1 MAPRRPK
8 STLIIIPV
16 LGRPHR
22 ARLVFDSIEDT
33 TPEPHRV
40 LFVANESDTDEIDA
54 VRAIP
59 GAELMVMEGRHRPV
73 DWERQP
79 GDWAKK
85 INRAYRESTE
95 PLLFLAADDL
105 LFHAGWLKAA
115 QAKLRKGIGVVGTN
129 DLGSPR
135 VIAGLHA
142 THVLVTREYATKFG
156 TVDGPGQVLVECYPH
171 EFVDDELVG
180 TAKMRQAW
188 AFAFDSHV
196 EHLHPSWGKASRN
209 DPIYRLQRDR
219 MKVGRFIYEQRK
231 AKWGE

>member
-1 MAPRRPK
+1 MPPKAK

-22 ARLVFDSIEDT
+22 ARLVFDSIEDN

-40 LFVANESDTDEIDA
+40 LFVANESDTDEIEA

-59 GAELMVMEGRHRPV
+59 GAGLMVMEGRHRPV

-79 GDWAKK
+79 GDWARK

-95 PLLFLAADDL
+95 PLLFLGADDL
-105 LFHAGWLKAA
+105 LFHPEWLFHARKE
-115 QAKLRKGIGVVGTN
+115 LRRGIGVVGTN

-135 VIAGLHA
+135 VMAGLHA
-142 THVLVTREYATKFG
+142 THVLVTRAYADRYG
-156 TVDGPGQVLVECYPH
+156 TVDGPGRVLTEIYPH

-180 TAKMRQAW
+180 TAKMRGAW
-188 AFAFDSHV
+188 AFAFNSHV

-209 DPIYRLQRDR
+209 DPIYQLQRQR
-219 MKVGRFIYEQRK
+219 MKVGRYLYDQRK
-231 AKWGE
+231 GLWGE